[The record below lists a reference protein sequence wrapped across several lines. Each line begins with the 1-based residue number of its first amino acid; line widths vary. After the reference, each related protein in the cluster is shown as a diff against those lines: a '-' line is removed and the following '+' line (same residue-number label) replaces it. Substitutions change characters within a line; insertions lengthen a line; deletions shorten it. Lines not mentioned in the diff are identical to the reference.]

1 MRAVVQRVTE
11 ASVTVAAD
19 TIGRI
24 GPGLVVLVGVQPTDT
39 SGDVAVLSAKL
50 STLRIFRDDEGKM
63 NRSVLDVA
71 GEVLLVSQFTLLAD
85 VRKGRRPSFA
95 AAAFPEH
102 AEPLVDELTERLRGE
117 GLSVRTG
124 TFGAVMKI
132 AMISDGPVTI
142 VIDTDRGKIT

>member
-11 ASVTVAAD
+11 ASVTVD
-19 TIGRI
+19 TDTVGRI
-24 GPGLVVLVGVQPTDT
+24 GPGLVVLVGVEPTDT
-39 SGDVAVLSAKL
+39 SGDVAALSAKL

-95 AAAFPEH
+95 AAALPEF
-102 AEPLVDELTERLRGE
+102 AEPLVDQLADRLRADGI
-117 GLSVRTG
+117 SVHTG
-124 TFGAVMKI
+124 TFGA
-132 AMISDGPVTI
+132 AMEVALVNDGPVTI
-142 VIDTDRGKIT
+142 IIHTLRGKVI